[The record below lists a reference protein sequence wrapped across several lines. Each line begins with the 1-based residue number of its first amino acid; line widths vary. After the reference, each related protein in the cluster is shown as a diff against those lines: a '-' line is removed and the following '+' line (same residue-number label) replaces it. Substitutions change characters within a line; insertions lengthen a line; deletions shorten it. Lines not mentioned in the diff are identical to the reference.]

1 MSQARDGSRS
11 AESLSKA
18 DYLESLASWGKN
30 PNPLFTLPNVSNDTM
45 KPDWMHTCDEG
56 IGALCAGQVLKELL
70 KRYPGSNQDSRVK
83 ALWEHIVK
91 IYDAKGVPAA
101 KRLKNLT
108 MKDIVKTKKAPDLDK
123 KAAETRYFCPHL
135 VTLTTEKSL
144 HEGSLHDRAVHN
156 VAKYLSKMY
165 EAMEASNGKE
175 LVKAGRK
182 LISQYMALE
191 EEVVELDPSD
201 SRAWRAKPKFHLL
214 SHILDQVKLET
225 ISETLGITGMRLLQP
240 PCRGFITERGGTA
253 EPGKASEKVLLK
265 WMSETDYLSIS
276 AASSCSGTK

>member
-1 MSQARDGSRS
+1 
-11 AESLSKA
+11 
-18 DYLESLASWGKN
+18 
-30 PNPLFTLPNVSNDTM
+30 M

-56 IGALCAGQVLKELL
+56 IGSLCAGQVLKELL
-70 KRYPGSNQDSRVK
+70 KHYPGSNQDTRVK
-83 ALWEHIVK
+83 ALWQHIVK

-144 HEGSLHDRAVHN
+144 HEGSLHDKAVHN

-165 EAMEASNGKE
+165 EAMEASDGKE

-191 EEVVELDPSD
+191 EEAVELDPENSK
-201 SRAWRAKPKFHLL
+201 AWRAKPKFHLL
-214 SHILDQVKLET
+214 SHILDQVEAGNHPRDTWNYRDET
-225 ISETLGITGMRLLQP
+225 FAATMQRLYY
-240 PCRGFITERGGTA
+240 RRGGTA

-265 WMSETDYLSIS
+265 WMNETDYLSIS
-276 AASSCSGTK
+276 AASSSSGTK